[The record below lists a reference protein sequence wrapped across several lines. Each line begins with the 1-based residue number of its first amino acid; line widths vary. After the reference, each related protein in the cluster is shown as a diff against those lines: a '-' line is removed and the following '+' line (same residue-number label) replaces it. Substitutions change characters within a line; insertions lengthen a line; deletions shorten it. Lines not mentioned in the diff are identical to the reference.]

1 MQDTLTFLFSGI
13 ALGLI
18 AGISPGPILTLVI
31 SETLK
36 HNKKEGIKISLSP
49 LITDLPIILLTVFL
63 IAKLSVFHQVLGFIS
78 AGGAVFLLVLA
89 YECIVFKDIVVSSE
103 PIKAQSLKKGITANF
118 LNPNPYLF
126 WLTVGAPLLI
136 KAYHEGLCSVAAFI
150 FGFYFCLTGSK
161 IAVVMIVDHT
171 KSLLNKK
178 VYSYI
183 IRILGLILIVFA
195 IVFIKEAFKF
205 FGFLS

>member
-1 MQDTLTFLFSGI
+1 MQDVLKYLFSGI
-13 ALGLI
+13 VFGLI

-31 SETLK
+31 SETLQ

-49 LITDLPIILLTVFL
+49 LITDLPIILLTLFL

-89 YECIVFKDIVVSSE
+89 YECIVFKDIIINSE
-103 PIKAQSLKKGITANF
+103 PQKAQSFKKGITANF

-126 WLTVGAPLLI
+126 WLTVGAPFLI
-136 KAYHEGLCSVAAFI
+136 KAYHEGLGSVAAFI

-161 IAVVMIVDHT
+161 IAVVIIVDQT

-178 VYSYI
+178 VYSYT

-195 IVFIKEAFKF
+195 IVFIKDALKF
-205 FGFLS
+205 FGMLS

>member
-1 MQDTLTFLFSGI
+1 MQDTITFLFSGV

-36 HNKKEGIKISLSP
+36 HNKKEGIKIALSP

-63 IAKLSVFHQVLGFIS
+63 IAKLSVYNEVLGFIA
-78 AGGAVFLLVLA
+78 AGGALFLLVLA
-89 YECIVFKDIVVSSE
+89 YECIIYKDIVVSPE
-103 PIKAQSLKKGITANF
+103 PLKAQSLKKGITANF

-126 WLTVGAPLLI
+126 WLTVGTPLLI
-136 KAYHEGLCSVAAFI
+136 KAYHDGLGSVEAFI

-161 IAVVMIVDHT
+161 IVVVLIVDKT

-195 IVFIKEAFKF
+195 VVFVKEALRY
-205 FGFLS
+205 FGFLF

>member
-1 MQDTLTFLFSGI
+1 MNDFITYLFPGI
-13 ALGLI
+13 ILGLI

-36 HNKKEGIKISLSP
+36 HNKKEGIKIALSP
-49 LITDLPIILLTVFL
+49 LITDLPIILLTVFV
-63 IAKLSVFHQVLGFIS
+63 ISKISVFNQVIGFIAV
-78 AGGAVFLLVLA
+78 AGALFLLLLA
-89 YECIVFKDIVVSSE
+89 YECITFKDIVISSE
-103 PIKAQSLKKGITANF
+103 PLKAQSLKKGITANL

-136 KAYHEGLCSVAAFI
+136 KAYHLGLSSVAAFI
-150 FGFYFCLTGSK
+150 LGFYFCLTGSK

-171 KSLLNKK
+171 KSLLNQR
-178 VYSYI
+178 VYSYT
-183 IRILGLILIVFA
+183 IRVMGLMLIVFA
-195 IVFIKEAFKF
+195 IVFIKEALKF